1 MSAKVPRGSRNGN
14 AVLGEE
20 DVRRIRASS
29 DSPQALA
36 MIYGLGVET
45 IRRIRRRETWSWLP
59 DAPEGGGTP
68 SDLPAASSADRLL
81 ELLKQDPESQPPEG
95 ELP

>member
-1 MSAKVPRGSRNGN
+1 MNAKPPRGSRNGN

-29 DSPQALA
+29 DSPQTLA
-36 MIYGLGVET
+36 MVYGLGVET

-59 DAPEGGGTP
+59 DAPEEGGTTAG
-68 SDLPAASSADRLL
+68 LPATSSADRLL
-81 ELLKQDPESQPPEG
+81 ELLKQDPPKEESE
-95 ELP
+95 